1 MIATYHTHKNVVKIL
16 MERGADTNVQ
26 DTFGKRAIDRTKD
39 PNIINLLE
47 RKPANEKSS
56 NSTSKNQASNTKNSR
71 NQSPLRSVPENSL
84 IQSSASKS
92 KTSSATKNLESSVGK
107 NNYNVLSPK
116 NLLNSIS
123 KESLKTPTSASRS
136 SHGRIKS
143 DAIKKSLENERKT
156 PTPQSPPMNANLLA
170 SSTMSGNKMTTTNM
184 TMKSFRGSQQ
194 TTQGA
199 SPRQK
204 RSAFKDD
211 MQLLVNEHMANVSD
225 RLSNLILHKIALEVP
240 TQMQNYEEKLKKE
253 IESVLRFRIDEI
265 FKGIQSFFNLK
276 LKFLL
281 NRLGFEPQDIDL
293 SPFVEDEELSPVK
306 FRFSNVELSRTDPQ
320 KLAVMERDIDNM
332 EKALQ
337 SYKLTR
343 SSVHEQ
349 DPYEFEATSLGYKAE
364 TIKNDLID
372 QLNYD
377 VRSTTE
383 YLIELSNG
391 RINELVRGEAGTI
404 QQRLM
409 NELSNNIQAVEEQ
422 IKTKFEDLISK
433 KINEL
438 AERLSGQVPTKKS
451 RPESPQ
457 RSSTSNNK
465 FNPHK
470 IKLNHE
476 LDRIPNEEGETHY
489 FKSPENRRSV
499 NTMKSSGSASNF
511 PQMRDRINQIKK
523 SLNSTDPFGENRTGL
538 DSNPQEE
545 EEDYQPNYASNKG
558 NPYKVL

>member
-1 MIATYHTHKNVVKIL
+1 MIATYHTHKGIVKIL
-16 MERGADTNVQ
+16 MDRGADTSVQ
-26 DTFGKRAIDRTKD
+26 DTFGKKAIDRTKD
-39 PNIINLLE
+39 PNIIKILE
-47 RKPANEKSS
+47 RKPTDEKQGNMSA
-56 NSTSKNQASNTKNSR
+56 KNQASNNKNFNSR
-71 NQSPLRSVPENSL
+71 NQSPIRQPIDNSL
-84 IQSSASKS
+84 LQSSASKS
-92 KTSSATKNLESSVGK
+92 KTSSAAKNLDNSSSK
-107 NNYNVLSPK
+107 SYTVLSPK

-123 KESLKTPTSASRS
+123 KENLKTPTSASRS

-143 DAIKKSLENERKT
+143 DAIKKSLEGHERKT
-156 PTPQSPPMNANLLA
+156 PTHSPPMNANDLA
-170 SSTMSGNKMTTTNM
+170 RSTMSGQKMTTTSQ

-194 TTQGA
+194 STSGA

-204 RSAFKDD
+204 RGAFKDD

-240 TQMQNYEEKLKKE
+240 TQMSIYEDKLKKE
-253 IESVLRFRIDEI
+253 IESILRFRIDEI

-281 NRLGFEPQDIDL
+281 NRLGYEAQEIDL
-293 SPFVEDEELSPVK
+293 SPFVEDEEVSPVK
-306 FRFSNVELSRTDPQ
+306 LKFSSVELSRTDPQ
-320 KLAVMERDIDNM
+320 KLAVLERDIDNM
-332 EKALQ
+332 EKTLQ
-337 SYKLTR
+337 SYKLARPTN
-343 SSVHEQ
+343 EQ

-391 RINELVRGEAGTI
+391 RINELVRGEASSI
-404 QQRLM
+404 QQKLM
-409 NELSNNIQAVEEQ
+409 NELANNIQLVEEQ
-422 IKTKFEDLISK
+422 IKFKFEDLISK

-438 AERLSGQVPTKKS
+438 AEKLSGQVPKKS

-476 LDRIPNEEGETHY
+476 LDRIPNEDGETHY

-499 NTMKSSGSASNF
+499 NTMKSSGSTSNF

-523 SLNSTDPFGENRTGL
+523 SLNSTDPFQENRTGL
-538 DSNPQEE
+538 ESNPQEE
-545 EEDYQPNYASNKG
+545 EEDYQQGYASNKG
-558 NPYKVL
+558 KKSLVI